1 MPSFNISL
9 KSSLKAKRLGRIELS
24 HLSRTIYKLF
34 LDSYISQES
43 LVVIGSTIYIPIDT
57 FSMCC
62 NLWGSGTDTK
72 RGTHNKRDFCRQ
84 KIASI
89 TNVHQFTSSVL
100 VCM

>member
-1 MPSFNISL
+1 M
-9 KSSLKAKRLGRIELS
+9 
-24 HLSRTIYKLF
+24 
-34 LDSYISQES
+34 
-43 LVVIGSTIYIPIDT
+43 IGSTIYIPIDT

-89 TNVHQFTSSVL
+89 TNVHQFRLCVRNRNTVL
-100 VCM
+100 EKKQGYDNRMNIGTPMQ